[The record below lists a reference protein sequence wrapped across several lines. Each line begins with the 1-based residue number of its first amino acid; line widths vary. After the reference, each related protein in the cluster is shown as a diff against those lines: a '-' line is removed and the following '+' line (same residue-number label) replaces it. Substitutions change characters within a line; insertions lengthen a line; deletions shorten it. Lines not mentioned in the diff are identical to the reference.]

1 MNKTFAATLWVAAV
15 VIAAP
20 AWAPARAEGNA
31 ARGERLFNQQ
41 CKACHTLEK
50 GGASTVGPNLQG
62 LIGRKAGTEGGYQSS
77 DAMKKSGIVWDDKAL
92 AEYLKDPKAK
102 VPGTKMVYI
111 GLKQEAQ
118 QQDMI
123 EFLKKATQ

>member
-1 MNKTFAATLWVAAV
+1 MNKTFAATLLVAAV

-20 AWAPARAEGNA
+20 AWAEGNE

-41 CKACHTLEK
+41 CKACHTVEK
-50 GGASTVGPNLQG
+50 GGASTVGPNLHG
-62 LIGRKAGTEGGYQSS
+62 LLGRKAGSEGGYQSS
-77 DAMKKSGIVWDDKAL
+77 DAMKKSGIVWDDKTL
-92 AEYLKDPKAK
+92 AEYLKDPKGK

-123 EFLKKATQ
+123 AFLKKATQ